1 MIPHN
6 FVYYRPLTL
15 HEAVEA
21 YVEAVGEGLDPLYY
35 AGGTEI
41 LTYARKG
48 NLRPGAVIDIKRIP
62 DCVALARDGSRHT
75 FGSALTLNTVIE
87 DGRFPLLAQAAQI
100 VDHTVRNRL
109 TLGGNI
115 AGRLP
120 YRETVLPF
128 LLADAEVRLIGPGGE
143 RLVPLRD
150 VFERRLK
157 LTAGELLVSL
167 SVSGEVLAMPWFYR
181 RRVRKTRLDY
191 PILTACFLRVGGEVR
206 MATTGAFG
214 FPVMNSLIDAVLND
228 EAVPISER
236 PARGIAAT
244 GLRIA
249 ENTRAGAAYRRALL
263 EAAIGEALDTLP
275 DKGGPG

>member
-15 HEAVEA
+15 QEAVEA
-21 YVEAVGEGLDPLYY
+21 YVEAAAEGLDTLYY

-48 NLRPGAVIDIKRIP
+48 NLRPGAVIDIKHIP
-62 DCVALARDGSRHT
+62 DCVVLTRDGSRHV

-128 LLADAEVRLIGPGGE
+128 LLADAQVRLVGPDGE
-143 RLVPLRD
+143 RLESLRD
-150 VFERRLK
+150 VFDRRLQ
-157 LTAGELLVSL
+157 LTPGELLVSL
-167 SVSGEVLAMPWFYR
+167 SVPAEVAAMPWFYR

-191 PILTACFLRVGGEVR
+191 PILTACFTAGERRDPYGDDGGLWIPSDKYSR
-206 MATTGAFG
+206 RR
-214 FPVMNSLIDAVLND
+214 DAQ
-228 EAVPISER
+228 
-236 PARGIAAT
+236 
-244 GLRIA
+244 
-249 ENTRAGAAYRRALL
+249 
-263 EAAIGEALDTLP
+263 
-275 DKGGPG
+275 